1 MSPQD
6 EPSLREANN
15 DWLKY
20 SSIIGFN
27 IKKAAVDHNKIT
39 LGSLVI
45 NNFSQ

>member
-20 SSIIGFN
+20 WTIIGFN